1 MKCPNCHTEVKPGSL
16 YCPKCLTEIPWVQ
29 EFSSVE
35 TLLEKKK
42 REAPENLP
50 LQDKRTRK
58 QRWIL
63 SRRTGVVLCA
73 LAAIVI
79 VLLCYRQLHTF
90 SALYMRADK
99 AFAKEKYDSALGYT
113 EMALEKEPDNLS
125 ANLLLAKILEKQG
138 DTKSAVMVLQPMI
151 KLYADSETLYKT
163 MVRYLSAEGRPG
175 EIKKILNSCESQKVL
190 EACSEYVCM
199 EPVSSLP
206 PGTYTSVRTVEL
218 SAEYDRIY
226 YTLDGTMPTQ
236 QSMKYDSPIILP
248 EGTTEL
254 NAFGINNK
262 NIPSDII
269 TRKYVIVLNSP
280 EPPEITPESGNYT
293 ENTKIEVKVPDG
305 CRAYYA
311 FDQIPTASSTEYERP
326 ISMPQGSH
334 VFNAILVAANGKVSE
349 TSSREFYLEY

>member
-1 MKCPNCHTEVKPGSL
+1 MRCPKCHTEVESGSL

-42 REAPENLP
+42 RDEPENLP
-50 LQDKRTRK
+50 LPKKRLRK
-58 QRWIL
+58 RKWIL
-63 SRRTGVVLCA
+63 SRRTGLVLCA
-73 LAAIVI
+73 LASIVI
-79 VLLCYRQLHTF
+79 VMLCYRQLHTF

-99 AFAKEKYDSALGYT
+99 AFVKEDYDTALGYT
-113 EMALEKEPDNLS
+113 EMALEKEPENLP

-138 DTKSAVMVLQPMI
+138 DIKSAIMVLQPMI
-151 KLYADSETLYKT
+151 KIYTDSETLYKT
-163 MVRYLSAEGRPG
+163 MVRFLSAEGRAG
-175 EIKKILNSCESQKVL
+175 EIKKILASCESQKVL
-190 EACSEYVCM
+190 ESCSEYVCAD
-199 EPVSSLP
+199 PVSSLP

-236 QSMKYDSPIILP
+236 QSMKYESPIILP

-269 TRKYVIVLNSP
+269 TRKYVIVLKSP
-280 EPPEITPESGNYT
+280 EPPEIIPESGSYT
-293 ENTKIEVKVPDG
+293 ENTKIEVEVPDG
-305 CRAYYA
+305 SRAYYA

-334 VFNAILVAANGKVSE
+334 VFNAILVSANGKVSE
-349 TSSREFYLEY
+349 ISSREYYLEY